1 MCVRSAQPKDEQR
14 TRSSR
19 EKTNKR
25 NVRQNRSD
33 NGGANQKMD
42 LKVREMAKEPE
53 KLLI

>member
-1 MCVRSAQPKDEQR
+1 MCVRLAQPEDEQR

-25 NVRQNRSD
+25 NVRNRSD